1 MKRSETVN
9 TFNEGLIMDLNPIV
23 TPNNVV
29 SNALNATLVTMN
41 GNENA
46 LQNDMGNGR
55 VETAYLPEG
64 YIPLGTAQLGGIIY
78 IVSYNPLIDKCQIGS
93 FPSPERNITTD
104 EFSTIEREVSNAD
117 FVKDGDIINTVVRLE
132 LMDKPL
138 SPGDKYIIYS
148 DKISDNGETLSDYA
162 INNNTIIG
170 DNPKAVTIHVV
181 SIEDDGKIVYLD
193 DTLKW
198 YGGYYIKQLSNLTQ
212 NESNADI
219 DKYRTLVSTTY
230 NTFRSKVS
238 GKLALL
244 FQLEVIDTFSVS
256 WDAQTNS
263 SSLKSATIYFYINYT
278 SRHPDINPAFI
289 YIDDSDNYYKKELS
303 IPEGRTN
310 NGEDESIQVE
320 IGNVGYTDD
329 SNSVITYHV
338 VPAMSFGKMKWLQ
351 QDITI
356 NLSELGSGRIE
367 LDEWRYYKQENNII
381 LNWGLLAYPEKNKKI
396 EGVVFTFIPFDNIP
410 KNLSDN
416 QDLSESQFVTI
427 DFIRQGSY
435 SGNFQEVIDLAENQN
450 STTLYN
456 NYLYLVQIKVKYT
469 GKDIYYYRWMYTTGQ
484 WNDKYIEDTVQDF
497 NELYL
502 DDVLKLQLNETVSD
516 SIKAVEYQPEVKL
529 PESFMENDIYQLMK
543 AQVTSVNYSRDENKF
558 TNQSNIGGIVSTTFE
573 NYCELFNYSKQDND
587 LYSFEQPGH
596 EIILGE
602 ISTGL
607 STTLQGNAVP
617 KVSNNEMDLSQ
628 MASTLSNI
636 LSDQKM
642 DQAIDSQAL
651 DSFKLEI
658 QSNTSGQ
665 FDIAVNGVMFSRVV
679 ADLKNVS
686 TNPQQ
691 EIRPIIYKVS
701 DFRSHGMS
709 TTGASS
715 ILNIVFDSSCNI
727 HIQNPKSGQVVFLH
741 KFIGEEEKS
750 AHYDNEQLTTT
761 WQDLSPYKEWFP
773 EWMKS
778 YENAFFSQIR
788 MDGFGDANNGE
799 DTTFGLS
806 SIKGRWAVFVKTH
819 EEGRFIPIQAFS
831 DSQYAPYTGD
841 DGMLNANRVGRI
853 LMSLFTVHEGSDYQ
867 IQVIRVDQIF
877 YIPNYK
883 ETLNITIP
891 AKISVA
897 SMNISTQLLGKEA
910 TLSLQDLQGKLGS
923 DISDSI
929 LNNISFKYTKMEYG
943 KEIKMSHEFNIYN
956 TLNSKFENLTSS
968 TVNQIIRIPGQE
980 KDTIIEVTSI
990 RYNSDEAYVWNQRVE
1005 ENCLISTKDK
1015 SYYPYMYWMGSIHK
1029 RADDVVYLGVN
1040 KNPFTVNN
1048 PLFNY
1053 LEVKNGKCAFNYQD
1067 ILRES
1072 QTISMY
1078 TARKN
1083 REYVKLTNCSTLKLI
1098 GI

>member
-93 FPSPERNITTD
+93 FPSPERNVTTD
-104 EFSTIEREVSNAD
+104 KFSAIKDRSISNND
-117 FVKDGDIINTVVRLE
+117 FVNSKGDIINTVVRLE

-148 DKISDNGETLSDYA
+148 DKIKDNKDTLSDYA
-162 INNNTIIG
+162 DGNNTIG
-170 DNPKAVTIHVV
+170 NNPKAVTIHVV

-198 YGGYYIKQLSNLTQ
+198 YGEYYIKELEQLTQ
-212 NESNADI
+212 EKSNADI

-263 SSLKSATIYFYINYT
+263 SSSKNATIYFYINYT
-278 SRHPDINPAFI
+278 SRHPNINPAFI
-289 YIDDSDNYYKKELS
+289 YVNNSDNSYELP

-310 NGEDESIQVE
+310 DGEDESIQVE
-320 IGNVGYTDD
+320 IGNVEYTDD

-410 KNLSDN
+410 DNLSNN
-416 QDLSESQFVTI
+416 QDLSKSQFVTI

-484 WNDKYIEDTVQDF
+484 WNDKYIEDAERDF

-529 PESFMENDIYQLMK
+529 PKSFMENDIYQLMK
-543 AQVTSVNYSRDENKF
+543 AQVTSVNYSKDENKF
-558 TNQSNIGGIVSTTFE
+558 TNQSNIGGIVSTAFK
-573 NYCELFNYSKQDND
+573 NYCELFNYAKQDND

-607 STTLQGNAVP
+607 STTLQGSAVP

-628 MASTLSNI
+628 MASILSNI

-665 FDIAVNGVMFSRVV
+665 FDIVVNGVMFSRVV

-709 TTGASS
+709 TPGPGS
-715 ILNIVFDSSCNI
+715 ILNIVFDSSCSIDVQGGEGQTVNLRR
-727 HIQNPKSGQVVFLH
+727 HIDGENKSNYY
-741 KFIGEEEKS
+741 K
-750 AHYDNEQLTTT
+750 NEQLTTT
-761 WQDLSPYKEWFP
+761 WQDLNPYKDQFP

-788 MDGFGDANNGE
+788 MDGLDSE
-799 DTTFGLS
+799 DTNFGQS
-806 SIKGRWAVFVKTH
+806 SIKGRWAVFVKTDRY
-819 EEGRFIPIQAFS
+819 GFIPIQAFS
-831 DSQYAPYTGD
+831 DRQKASYTED

-867 IQVIRVDQIF
+867 IQVIRVYQTF

-891 AKISVA
+891 AKISVTN
-897 SMNISTQLLGKEA
+897 MDVSTQLLGKEA
-910 TLSLQDLQGKLGS
+910 TLSLQNLREKLGS
-923 DISDSI
+923 DISAGI
-929 LNNISFKYTKMEYG
+929 LNNIRFKSTTMEYG
-943 KEIKMSHEFNIYN
+943 KEIKISHEFNIYN
-956 TLNSKFENLTSS
+956 TLNSKFENLISS

-980 KDTIIEVTSI
+980 KDTIIEVTSDP
-990 RYNSDEAYVWNQRVE
+990 YDADQAYVWNQRVE

-1015 SYYPYMYWMGSIHK
+1015 SYYPYMYWMGSIFK
-1029 RADDVVYLGVN
+1029 RDDGVVYLGVN

-1053 LEVKNGKCAFNYQD
+1053 LTVDNNGKCSFNYDD
-1067 ILRES
+1067 IIRES
-1072 QTISMY
+1072 QTIFMW
-1078 TARKN
+1078 TARRNK
-1083 REYVKLTNCSTLKLI
+1083 EWIKLTNCSTLKLI

>member
-9 TFNEGLIMDLNPIV
+9 TFNEGLISDLNPIV

-93 FPSPERNITTD
+93 FPSPERNVTTD
-104 EFSTIEREVSNAD
+104 KFSAIEREVSNAD
-117 FVKDGDIINTVVRLE
+117 FVNSDGDIINTVVRLE

-148 DKISDNGETLSDYA
+148 DKISDNKETLSDYA
-162 INNNTIIG
+162 DGNNIIG
-170 DNPKAVTIHVV
+170 NNPKAVTIHVI

-198 YGGYYIKQLSNLTQ
+198 YGGYYIKQLEQLTQ
-212 NESNADI
+212 EKSNDDI

-256 WDAQTNS
+256 WDAEIRTDDNG
-263 SSLKSATIYFYINYT
+263 KVADIIFYINYT
-278 SRHPDINPAFI
+278 SRHPDINLHSV
-289 YIDDSDNYYKKELS
+289 YINGTESKPITILEN
-303 IPEGRTN
+303 RTN
-310 NGEDESIQVE
+310 NGEDANIKVDLKIEE
-320 IGNVGYTDD
+320 RYTDNED
-329 SNSVITYHV
+329 KVITYSI
-338 VPAMSFGKMKWLQ
+338 VPAMSFGKMNWLQ

-410 KNLSDN
+410 DNLSDN
-416 QDLSESQFVTI
+416 QDLSGSQFVTI
-427 DFIRQGSY
+427 DFIKQGSY
-435 SGNFQEVIDLAENQN
+435 SGNFQEVIDLAENQD

-484 WNDKYIEDTVQDF
+484 WNDKYIEDAVRDF

-516 SIKAVEYQPEVKL
+516 SIKAVEYQSEVKL

-558 TNQSNIGGIVSTTFE
+558 TNQSNIGGTVSTAFE
-573 NYCELFNYSKQDND
+573 NYRELFNYAKQNND
-587 LYSFEQPGH
+587 LYSFEQPSH

-607 STTLQGNAVP
+607 PTSLQGSAVP

-642 DQAIDSQAL
+642 DQTIDSQAL

-679 ADLKNVS
+679 ADLKNVP

-701 DFRSHGMS
+701 DFKSHGMS
-709 TTGASS
+709 IPEADS
-715 ILNIVFDSSCNI
+715 ILNIVFDSSCSIDIENPGREGQTVNLRR
-727 HIQNPKSGQVVFLH
+727 HIDGESKSDYY
-741 KFIGEEEKS
+741 
-750 AHYDNEQLTTT
+750 ANEQLTTT
-761 WQDLSPYKEWFP
+761 WQDLSPYNKWFP

-788 MDGFGDANNGE
+788 MDGLESE
-799 DTTFGLS
+799 DTTFGQS
-806 SIKGRWAVFVKTH
+806 SIKGRWAVFVKTDK
-819 EEGRFIPIQAFS
+819 EGRFIPIQAFS
-831 DSQYAPYTGD
+831 DSQYALYTED

-853 LMSLFTVHEGSDYQ
+853 LMSLFMVHEGSDYQ

-891 AKISVA
+891 AKISVTN
-897 SMNISTQLLGKEA
+897 MNVSTQLLGKEE
-910 TLSLQDLQGKLGS
+910 TLSLQNLQGKLGS
-923 DISDSI
+923 DISNGI
-929 LNNISFKYTKMEYG
+929 LNNIRFESTEMESG
-943 KEIKMSHEFNIYN
+943 KEIKISHEFNIYN
-956 TLNSKFENLTSS
+956 TLNSKFENLISS

-980 KDTIIEVTSI
+980 KDTIIEVTSDP
-990 RYNSDEAYVWNQRVE
+990 YDADQAYVWNQRVE

-1015 SYYPYMYWMGSIHK
+1015 SYYPYMYWMGSIYK
-1029 RADDVVYLGVN
+1029 RDDGVVYLGVD

-1053 LEVKNGKCAFNYQD
+1053 LTVYNGKCRFNYDD
-1067 ILRES
+1067 IIRES
-1072 QTISMY
+1072 QTIFMW
-1078 TARKN
+1078 TAGRNK
-1083 REYVKLTNCSTLKLI
+1083 EWIKLTNCSTLKLI

>member
-9 TFNEGLIMDLNPIV
+9 TFNEGLISDLNPIV

-29 SNALNATLVTMN
+29 SNALNATLITMN

-148 DKISDNGETLSDYA
+148 DKISDNKETLSDYA
-162 INNNTIIG
+162 DGNNIIG
-170 DNPKAVTIHVV
+170 NNPKAVTIHVI

-198 YGGYYIKQLSNLTQ
+198 YGGYYIKQLEQLTQ
-212 NESNADI
+212 GESNADI

-256 WDAQTNS
+256 WDAEIKTDDNG
-263 SSLKSATIYFYINYT
+263 KVADIIFYINYT
-278 SRHPDINPAFI
+278 SRHPDINLHSV
-289 YIDDSDNYYKKELS
+289 YINGKES
-303 IPEGRTN
+303 KQIAIPENRTN
-310 NGEDESIQVE
+310 DGEDANIKVDPTIEE
-320 IGNVGYTDD
+320 RYTDD
-329 SNSVITYHV
+329 ENKVITYSI
-338 VPAMSFGKMKWLQ
+338 VPAMSFGKMNWLQ

-356 NLSELGSGRIE
+356 NLSELGSGKIE

-410 KNLSDN
+410 RNLSDN
-416 QDLSESQFVTI
+416 QDLSKSQFVTI
-427 DFIRQGSY
+427 DFIKQGSY

-484 WNDKYIEDTVQDF
+484 WNDKYIEDVKRDF

-529 PESFMENDIYQLMK
+529 PESFIEDDIYQLMK

-558 TNQSNIGGIVSTTFE
+558 TNQNNIGGAVSTAFE
-573 NYCELFNYSKQDND
+573 NYCELFNYAKQDND
-587 LYSFEQPGH
+587 LYSFEQPSH

-628 MASTLSNI
+628 MAGILSNI

-679 ADLKNVS
+679 ADLKNVP

-709 TTGASS
+709 IPETDS
-715 ILNIVFDSSCNI
+715 ILNIVFDSSCSI
-727 HIQNPKSGQVVFLH
+727 HIQNPKGGQTVYLH

-750 AHYDNEQLTTT
+750 TNYDDETLTTT
-761 WQDLSPYKEWFP
+761 WQDLSPYNEWFP
-773 EWMKS
+773 EWMEP

-788 MDGFGDANNGE
+788 MDGFDDE

-806 SIKGRWAVFVKTH
+806 SIKGRWAVFVKTKDQ
-819 EEGRFIPIQAFS
+819 GFIPIQAFS
-831 DSQYAPYTGD
+831 DSYKASYTED

-867 IQVIRVDQIF
+867 IQVIRVDQTF

-891 AKISVA
+891 AKISVVN
-897 SMNISTQLLGKEA
+897 MNVSTQLLGKEE
-910 TLSLQDLQGKLGS
+910 TLSLQNLQEKLGS
-923 DISDSI
+923 DISAGI
-929 LNNISFKYTKMEYG
+929 LNNISFKSTQMEYG
-943 KEIKMSHEFNIYN
+943 KGIKISHEFNIYN
-956 TLNSKFENLTSS
+956 TLNSKFENLISS

-980 KDTIIEVTSI
+980 KDTIIEVTSD
-990 RYNSDEAYVWNQRVE
+990 RYNADEAYVWNQRVE

-1015 SYYPYMYWMGSIHK
+1015 SYYPYMYWMGPIHK
-1029 RADDVVYLGVN
+1029 RTDDVVYLGVD

-1053 LEVKNGKCAFNYQD
+1053 LEVYNGKCRFSYND

-1078 TARKN
+1078 TARRN

>member
-1 MKRSETVN
+1 MKRSQTVN

-93 FPSPERNITTD
+93 FPSPERNVTTD
-104 EFSTIEREVSNAD
+104 KFSAIEGRSISNAD
-117 FVKDGDIINTVVRLE
+117 FVNSKGDIINTVVRLE

-148 DKISDNGETLSDYA
+148 DKIQDNKDTLSDYA
-162 INNNTIIG
+162 DGNNTIG
-170 DNPKAVTIHVV
+170 NNPKAVTIHVI

-198 YGGYYIKQLSNLTQ
+198 YGGYYIKQLEQLTQ
-212 NESNADI
+212 GESNADI

-256 WDAQTNS
+256 WDAEIKTDS
-263 SSLKSATIYFYINYT
+263 DGKAADIIFYINYT
-278 SRHPDINPAFI
+278 SRHPDVNLYSVYINDTESKPI
-289 YIDDSDNYYKKELS
+289 K
-303 IPEGRTN
+303 IPENRTN
-310 NGEDESIQVE
+310 DGEDTNIKVDSTIEE
-320 IGNVGYTDD
+320 KYTD
-329 SNSVITYHV
+329 NENKVITYSI
-338 VPAMSFGKMKWLQ
+338 VPAMKFGKMKWLQ

-356 NLSELGSGRIE
+356 NLSELGSGKIE

-410 KNLSDN
+410 DNLSGN
-416 QDLSESQFVTI
+416 QNLSESQFVTI
-427 DFIRQGSY
+427 DFIKQGSY
-435 SGNFQEVIDLAENQN
+435 SGNFQDVINLAENQN

-484 WNDKYIEDTVQDF
+484 WNDKYIEDAERDF

-529 PESFMENDIYQLMK
+529 PESFIEDDIYQLMK

-558 TNQSNIGGIVSTTFE
+558 TNQSNIGGTVSTAFE
-573 NYCELFNYSKQDND
+573 NYCELFNYAKQDND
-587 LYSFEQPGH
+587 LYSFEQPSH

-628 MASTLSNI
+628 MASILSNI

-642 DQAIDSQAL
+642 DQAIDNQAL

-679 ADLKNVS
+679 SDLKNVP

-701 DFRSHGMS
+701 DFKSHGMS
-709 TTGASS
+709 IPGTGS
-715 ILNIVFDSSCNI
+715 ILNIVFDSSCSIDIQGGKGQTVNLRR
-727 HIQNPKSGQVVFLH
+727 HIDGEIKSNYY
-741 KFIGEEEKS
+741 K
-750 AHYDNEQLTTT
+750 NEQLTTT
-761 WQDLSPYKEWFP
+761 WQELSPYKEWFP
-773 EWMKS
+773 EWMES

-788 MDGFGDANNGE
+788 MDGLESE
-799 DTTFGLS
+799 DTTFGQS
-806 SIKGRWAVFVKTH
+806 SIKGRWAVFVKTDK
-819 EEGRFIPIQAFS
+819 EGFIPIQAFS
-831 DSQYAPYTGD
+831 DSQYAPYTED

-891 AKISVA
+891 AKISVVN
-897 SMNISTQLLGKEA
+897 MNVSTQLLGKEA
-910 TLSLQDLQGKLGS
+910 TLSLQDLQEKLRS

-929 LNNISFKYTKMEYG
+929 LNNISFKSTEMEYG
-943 KEIKMSHEFNIYN
+943 KEIKISHQFDIYN

-990 RYNSDEAYVWNQRVE
+990 RYNADEAYVWNQRVE

-1015 SYYPYMYWMGSIHK
+1015 SYYPYMYWMGSIYK
-1029 RADDVVYLGVN
+1029 RDDDVVYLGVN
-1040 KNPFTVNN
+1040 KNPFAVNN

-1053 LEVKNGKCAFNYQD
+1053 LTVNNNGKCRFNYND
-1067 ILRES
+1067 IIRES
-1072 QTISMY
+1072 QTIFMW
-1078 TARKN
+1078 TAGRNK
-1083 REYVKLTNCSTLKLI
+1083 EWIKLTNCSTLKLI